1 MTDTSRRRLLT
12 SLAAGAALNA
22 APAAIRKALAVPA
35 HQQTGTLADVGHVVI
50 LMQENRSF
58 DHYFGTLA
66 GVRGF
71 GDRFTIPL
79 PGGREVWQQ
88 QGRDGLIA
96 PYHLDARLGNAQ
108 CVIGTPHEWPDAQ
121 QAWDQGR
128 MGAWPMAKT
137 PTSMGFFGEQEIPF
151 QFALAN
157 AFTLCDAYHC
167 SLHAGT
173 NPNRLFLWTGTHGA
187 GAMGVAALLNE
198 WDGPGPAHEG
208 YTWTTYPE
216 RLQAAGIDW
225 KVYQYLP
232 DNFGN
237 NPLAGF
243 RTFRAASIRAGNPA
257 SPPEGFADYVP
268 WNPGLEAREPL
279 YKGNGNTL
287 PASGG
292 SALEVMLEGL
302 RRDVQQGRLPQVS
315 WIVAPRMYCEHP
327 QGSSP
332 VQGAWFTQQ
341 VLDILTENPEV
352 WSRTA
357 LFVNYDEN
365 DGYFDHMPA
374 PTAPSRLP
382 DGRFA
387 GKSTVRF
394 DDELFQHPAP
404 AGSRLQP
411 APDGGV
417 YGPGPRVPML
427 VISPWSRGGWVD
439 SQVFDH
445 TSVIRFLER
454 RFGVHEP
461 NITAWRRAVCGDLTS
476 AFDFRHPNRGLAP
489 RLSKLTRASADGLRR
504 QQEALPQVPIPPASA
519 SAPAQTRA
527 LQARGTKPSRALP
540 YRLAVQARV
549 EPAQARLQ
557 LQLDNPGTQGAVLQV
572 YDRLRLQDV
581 PRRYTIEAGKSLDDV
596 WSGGARYDL
605 WLLGPNGF
613 HRAFRGRYE
622 DPQAEVVVQQEG
634 LRLLVQLHNPG
645 AQRSRVQIGPCPYSG
660 QGPWTVTLE
669 AGQQHT
675 QAFDTRASGGWYDLR
690 MTGEGDWMRRIAG
703 RLETGLDSI
712 SDPLMG
718 HAHV

>member
-1 MTDTSRRRLLT
+1 MGETSRRRLLA
-12 SLAAGAALNA
+12 SLTAGAALNSI
-22 APAAIRKALAVPA
+22 PASIRKALAVPA
-35 HQQTGTLADVGHVVI
+35 QQHTGTMADVGHVVI

-58 DHYFGTLA
+58 DHYFGTMA

-79 PGGREVWQQ
+79 PGGRQVWEQ
-88 QGRDGLIA
+88 QGKDRIIL

-121 QAWDQGR
+121 QAWDHGR
-128 MGAWPMAKT
+128 MSRWPMAKT
-137 PTSMGFFGEQEIPF
+137 ATSMGYLRESEIPF

-173 NPNRLFLWTGTHGA
+173 NPNRLFLWTGSHGA

-198 WDGPGPAHEG
+198 WDVTGPAHEG
-208 YTWTTYPE
+208 YTWKTYPE

-243 RTFRAASIRAGNPA
+243 RSYRKASIRVGNP
-257 SPPEGFADYVP
+257 SHPPEGFSDYVP
-268 WNPGLEAREPL
+268 WTPEIEAREPL

-287 PASGG
+287 PAPGG
-292 SALEVMLEGL
+292 SALEVMLDGL

-352 WSRTA
+352 WSKTV

-365 DGYFDHMPA
+365 DGYFDHMPTPA
-374 PTAPSRLP
+374 APSRRA
-382 DGRFA
+382 DGSFA
-387 GKSTVRF
+387 GQSTVRF

-404 AGSRLQP
+404 KGSRLQP
-411 APDGGV
+411 TPDGGV
-417 YGPGPRVPML
+417 YGLGPRVPML
-427 VISPWSRGGWVD
+427 VISPWSRGGWVN

-445 TSVIRFLER
+445 TSVIQFLER
-454 RFGVHEP
+454 RFGVQEP
-461 NITAWRRAVCGDLTS
+461 NITAWRRAICGDLSS
-476 AFDFRHPNRGLAP
+476 AFDFRHHSQDRHLQWAGI
-489 RLSKLTRASADGLRR
+489 SRAWADQLR
-504 QQEALPQVPIPPASA
+504 QHQESLPQVPLPAES
-519 SAPAQTRA
+519 SQTA
-527 LQARGTKPSRALP
+527 GVQARGVRRSRALP
-540 YRLAVQARV
+540 YALDVQALTDPSSR
-549 EPAQARLQ
+549 AIRLQ
-557 LQLDNPGTQGAVLQV
+557 LHNLGKQGAVLHV
-572 YDRLRLQDV
+572 YDQRHLQDI
-581 PRRYTIEAGKSLDDV
+581 PRRYTIEAGKSLQDTWHDQE
-596 WSGGARYDL
+596 AYDL

-613 HRAFRGRYE
+613 HRAYRGHLQQ
-622 DPQAEVVVQQEG
+622 PQVEVAA
-634 LRLLVQLHNPG
+634 RDING
-645 AQRSRVQIGPCPYSG
+645 AIVLTLINRTPIAATVSIDKCPYTQS
-660 QGPWTVTLE
+660 GPWTVDLASGSTHE
-669 AGQQHT
+669 QR
-675 QAFDTRASGGWYDLR
+675 FDTQKQGGWYDITLHAAQ
-690 MTGEGDWMRRIAG
+690 GWMRRLAG
-703 RLETGLDSI
+703 RIETGRDSI
-712 SDPLMG
+712 SDPLLG
-718 HAHV
+718 NGSSSHG